1 LSRPFAA
8 PEVPPAADRF
18 RAWLRSPGVRREAI
32 GFVGTV
38 IALVLLG
45 SPIGLIWAAVSP
57 HPEYVLTATS
67 VDLVSP
73 ETKAF
78 VAADGIFLIMSL
90 VIGLASGVAAYLLG
104 RAWGQ
109 RGGAAAGR
117 AGGTSV
123 AAGLAVGGVLGALVA
138 WKVGAL
144 VGHDSFVHLV
154 RTGRDGLHVHG
165 YVFVRAHGV
174 LMAWGFAAVVAFAGC
189 LLWFDRAGE
198 PARSPSTT

>member
-1 LSRPFAA
+1 MSRPFAA
-8 PEVPPAADRF
+8 PAAPSTGDRF
-18 RAWLRSPGVRREAI
+18 RAWLRSAAVRREVGA
-32 GFVGTV
+32 FFGTV
-38 IALVLLG
+38 IALVLIG
-45 SPIGLIWAAVSP
+45 APVGLIWAAVSP
-57 HPEYVLTATS
+57 HPEYVLTASS

-90 VIGLASGVAAYLLG
+90 VIGVASGVGAYVLSRG
-104 RAWGQ
+104 RAAGSV
-109 RGGAAAGR
+109 GGPAL
-117 AGGTSV
+117 

-138 WKVGAL
+138 WKAGAL

-189 LLWFDRAGE
+189 LLAFERSRP
-198 PARSPSTT
+198 PAPAPTSA